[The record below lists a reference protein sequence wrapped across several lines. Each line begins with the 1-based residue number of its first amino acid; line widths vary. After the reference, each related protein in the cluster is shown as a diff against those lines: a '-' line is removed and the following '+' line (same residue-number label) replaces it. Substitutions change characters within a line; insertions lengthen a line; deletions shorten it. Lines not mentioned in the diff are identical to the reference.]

1 MTNMTAIE
9 ANRLIDQYSDHP
21 TILFES
27 SPIPTFV
34 IDSNHVVTHLNRA
47 CSLTLGVAAA
57 EVIGSNSIGR
67 YFYGEDR
74 PAMVDLIVDG
84 TITGLVEDLFQDQY
98 RSSLVI
104 PDAYEAEEFFPKLG
118 VSGRW
123 LFLTATPLRDSQ
135 NHVAGAIA
143 TLQDITERKITES
156 AFMKSQVEVE
166 ELVEQR
172 TAELAEINKALLDDV
187 ARREQAEGALLSK
200 NAELNVLNAELSTAH
215 EHLVQSEKLA
225 SIGQLA
231 AGVAHE
237 INNPIGYIFSN
248 FGTLEN
254 YLKSL
259 FDMLATYEATEALHT
274 NPLVIQKIEDTKKN
288 IEMDFLKED
297 IPLLMKESKEGLIRV
312 RKIVQDL
319 KDFSHVDTKP
329 DWQMADLNQGMDST
343 LNVVNNEIK
352 YKAELVKEYGA
363 LPNVQCILSQIN
375 QVIMNLV
382 VNAAQAIGPE
392 RGTITVS
399 SGVEGESVWFEVS
412 DSGSG
417 IPKDVLPRIFDP
429 FYTTKPVG
437 KGTGLGLS
445 LSYGIVQKH
454 NGSMTVQTEEGKGS
468 TFRVTLPIQQPS
480 GAGASKEQHD

>member
-1 MTNMTAIE
+1 
-9 ANRLIDQYSDHP
+9 
-21 TILFES
+21 
-27 SPIPTFV
+27 
-34 IDSNHVVTHLNRA
+34 
-47 CSLTLGVAAA
+47 
-57 EVIGSNSIGR
+57 
-67 YFYGEDR
+67 
-74 PAMVDLIVDG
+74 
-84 TITGLVEDLFQDQY
+84 
-98 RSSLVI
+98 
-104 PDAYEAEEFFPKLG
+104 
-118 VSGRW
+118 
-123 LFLTATPLRDSQ
+123 
-135 NHVAGAIA
+135 
-143 TLQDITERKITES
+143 
-156 AFMKSQVEVE
+156 
-166 ELVEQR
+166 
-172 TAELAEINKALLDDV
+172 
-187 ARREQAEGALLSK
+187 
-200 NAELNVLNAELSTAH
+200 
-215 EHLVQSEKLA
+215 
-225 SIGQLA
+225 
-231 AGVAHE
+231 
-237 INNPIGYIFSN
+237 
-248 FGTLEN
+248 
-254 YLKSL
+254 
-259 FDMLATYEATEALHT
+259 
-274 NPLVIQKIEDTKKN
+274 
-288 IEMDFLKED
+288 
-297 IPLLMKESKEGLIRV
+297 
-312 RKIVQDL
+312 
-319 KDFSHVDTKP
+319 
-329 DWQMADLNQGMDST
+329 